1 MQKFAVSVLS
11 LTVLGALAMSAVP
24 ALAASSQV
32 TSMRRLTQ
40 EEYRN
45 SIADI
50 FGKDIEVRG
59 AFEPTI
65 RIAGLQST
73 STGILSVTPVGF
85 ESFSGMADSIAIQ
98 VVSEKNRAKLSCKP
112 KSDKAPD
119 DACSSQILSQYGRM
133 LFRRPLTSDELKRA
147 VKLSNNLG
155 KSDFYAGLRYGLAS
169 LIQAP
174 DFIFRSELAVPASS
188 KQYTL
193 DPYSRATRL
202 SYLMWNSAPDGELLR
217 AAEAG
222 ELNTSDGLAKQVD
235 RLMASPR
242 LEVGMRAFFN
252 DMLELD
258 TFDTVSKDSILYPK
272 WSSGIAASAKE
283 ETLRTAIDLALHSN
297 GDMRDLMT
305 TRKTFLNRA
314 LAADYQLPFG
324 FKGDWMPYEFSAD
337 SGRSGVLTQVS
348 MLAMFSHPGRSSPTK
363 RGVALMDIFLCEPTP
378 APPANVDFS
387 VVNDVSGALKTVR
400 ERLTAHATNSTCASC
415 HTHSDPIGLSL
426 EHFDTIGGHRTTE
439 NGQAIDVS
447 ASMQGKKFAGAEGL
461 GKFLHDNPKYTACI
475 ARKAYAYSRGEN
487 SEDVPASAFKA
498 ANKSFTD
505 SGFRMR
511 ALLKAMVED
520 KDYFNAQPPETTAAP
535 TKLAAQ

>member
-11 LTVLGALAMSAVP
+11 LTVLAIGLSAVP
-24 ALAASSQV
+24 AIAASSQV
-32 TSMRRLTQ
+32 SSMRRLTQ

-50 FGKDIEVRG
+50 FGKEIEIRG

-65 RIAGLQST
+65 RIAGLQAT
-73 STGILSVTPVGF
+73 STAVLSVTPVGF
-85 ESFSGMADSIAIQ
+85 ESFTNMADSIAVQ
-98 VVSEKNRAKLSCKP
+98 VTSEKYRPKLPCTP
-112 KSDKAPD
+112 KSAKAPD
-119 DACSSQILSQYGRM
+119 DACAGQVLGHYGRL
-133 LFRRPLTSDELKRA
+133 LFRRPLTSDELKSA
-147 VKLSNNLG
+147 VKLSNGLA
-155 KSDFYAGLRYGLAS
+155 KSSNDFYTGLRYGLAS

-174 DFIFRSELAVPASS
+174 DFIFRMETAVPAGD
-188 KQYTL
+188 KQYAL
-193 DPYSRATRL
+193 EPYSRATRL
-202 SYLMWNSAPDGELLR
+202 SYLMWNSTPDEELLK
-217 AAEAG
+217 AAESG
-222 ELNTSDGLAKQVD
+222 ELNTAAGLDKQVD

-242 LEVGMRAFFN
+242 LETGMRAFFN

-272 WSSGIAASAKE
+272 WSSNIAASAKE
-283 ETLRTAIDLALHSN
+283 ETLRTAIDLALRTN

-415 HTHSDPIGLSL
+415 HNHSDPIGLSL
-426 EHFDTIGGHRTTE
+426 EHFDTIGGRRTTE
-439 NGQAIDVS
+439 NGKTIDVS
-447 ASMQGKKFAGAEGL
+447 ATIQNKPFVGAEGL
-461 GKFLHDNPKYTACI
+461 GKFLHDNPKYTSCI

-487 SEDVPASAFKA
+487 SEDVTASAFKT
-498 ANKSFTD
+498 ANKAFTD

-520 KDYFNAQPPETTAAP
+520 KDYFTAQPPEPAP
-535 TKLAAQ
+535 TKIAAQ